1 MSNPN
6 AMPSRRDLLRWSV
19 AGAAALGA
27 APLLRA
33 SQDKKRIPLSVQM
46 YSVRNI
52 KDIDEA
58 LKAMKD
64 IGFDGVEFAG
74 YGKYGND
81 AAGLRKKLD
90 ELGLK
95 AAATHIGANS
105 FVGDALKKT
114 IDFHKAIGCNLLI
127 CPGDGRFTK
136 AEESKQLA
144 EIFNK
149 GAEALKT
156 EGLACGYHNHTAEFA
171 KADGDK
177 TWWDLFAERTSKDV
191 VLQVDFGHALY
202 AGVDCVALVKK
213 TPGRVKTTHVKGR
226 LPKGAKEQGKKPF
239 VGQDTGDWKAI
250 LGACYEVG
258 GTEWFSIEQ
267 EDYPDGISPTECV
280 KISFEGLKKILADM
294 GK

>member
-1 MSNPN
+1 MIDRTV
-6 AMPSRRDLLRWSV
+6 SRRQMLGWSA
-19 AGAAALGA
+19 AGLAALGA

-33 SQDKKRIPLSVQM
+33 SQDANKRIPISVQL

-52 KDIDEA
+52 KDLDEA
-58 LKAMKD
+58 MKAMKD

-74 YGKYGND
+74 YGKYNND
-81 AAGLRKKLD
+81 AAGLKKKLD

-114 IDFHKAIGCNLLI
+114 IDFHKTIGCKFLI
-127 CPGDGRFTK
+127 VPGDGRFQNPDKCKEYAEVMTK
-136 AEESKQLA
+136 A
-144 EIFNK
+144 
-149 GAEALKT
+149 AEALKP
-156 EGLACGYHNHTAEFA
+156 EGLYTGHHNHTQEFA
-171 KADGDK
+171 KSPEGDK
-177 TWWDLFAERTSKDV
+177 TYWDLFLERTPKEV
-191 VLQVDFGHALY
+191 AVQIDFGHALY
-202 AGVDCVALVKK
+202 AGLDCVALVKK
-213 TPGRVKTTHVKGR
+213 AAGRVKSTHVKGR
-226 LPKGAKEQGKKPF
+226 LPKGATGKKPF

-267 EDYPDGISPTECV
+267 EDYPDGLTPTECV
-280 KISFEGLKKILADM
+280 KISFDGLKKILADM